1 MIVLACRFRSDSTGI
16 IPMKKI
22 ILSVAAVALLGGFV
36 AGCAKEETKPVAPI
50 VRKG

>member
-1 MIVLACRFRSDSTGI
+1 MIAPVCRFCSDSTGT